1 MQTFKKSNQNMVS
14 AGKKLSKITLVV
26 SMMFFGLGEKTSA
39 QEHVDERTITINMS
53 ASEMLPADLIIFNV
67 NINAEAD
74 SPEKAFQIHKER
86 ESLLAELLKKFD
98 IKEENINY
106 EPIRMNKRYRN
117 DDRMTTATNQS
128 VSLTFSDFSIYE
140 KIQVTL
146 IENGFDS
153 FNGRFSSTEISQ
165 GKEKALISAIE
176 AAKERAELIAKTSGT
191 SLGPVQHI
199 NYSDHQIGMPRQSDM
214 MELQVMK
221 SDASMMDF
229 SQSVSVTANINIS
242 FSIE

>member
-1 MQTFKKSNQNMVS
+1 MIS
-14 AGKKLSKITLVV
+14 AGKKLTKITLVV
-26 SMMFFGLGEKTSA
+26 SMMFFGFSEKTSA
-39 QEHVDERTITINMS
+39 QNRTDERTITINMS

-86 ESLLAELLKKFD
+86 ESLLSRLLKKFD

-117 DDRMTTATNQS
+117 DDRMTTATSQS
-128 VSLTFSDFSIYE
+128 VSLTFNDFSIYE

-191 SLGPVQHI
+191 SLGPVRHI
-199 NYSDHQIGMPRQSDM
+199 NYSDHQIGMPRQSDV
-214 MELQVMK
+214 MELQAMK

>member
-1 MQTFKKSNQNMVS
+1 MVS
-14 AGKKLSKITLVV
+14 AGKKLTKITLVV
-26 SMMFFGLGEKTSA
+26 SMMFFGYSEKSSA
-39 QEHVDERTITINMS
+39 QNQTDERTITINMS

-74 SPEKAFQIHKER
+74 SPEEAFQIHKER
-86 ESLLAELLKKFD
+86 ESLLAELLKKYD
-98 IKEENINY
+98 IKEDNINY

-176 AAKERAELIAKTSGT
+176 AAKKRAELIAKTSGT

-199 NYSDHQIGMPRQSDM
+199 NYSDHQIGMPRQSDV
-214 MELQVMK
+214 MELQAMK

-229 SQSVSVTANINIS
+229 GQSVSVTANINIS

>member
-1 MQTFKKSNQNMVS
+1 MVS
-14 AGKKLSKITLVV
+14 AGKKLTKITLVV
-26 SMMFFGLGEKTSA
+26 SMMFFGLSEKTSA
-39 QEHVDERTITINMS
+39 QDHIDERTITINMS

-74 SPEKAFQIHKER
+74 SPEEAFEIHKER
-86 ESLLAELLKKFD
+86 ESLLARLLKKYD

-106 EPIRMNKRYRN
+106 DPIRMNKRYRN
-117 DDRMTTATNQS
+117 DDRMTTATDQS

-153 FNGRFSSTEISQ
+153 FNGRFSSTEISK

-176 AAKERAELIAKTSGT
+176 AAKKRAELIAKTSGT
-191 SLGPVQHI
+191 SLGPVQRI
-199 NYSDHQIGMPRQSDM
+199 NYSDHQIGMPRQSDV
-214 MELQVMK
+214 MELQAMK

-242 FSIE
+242 FSIQ